1 MERRDLM
8 KLLATLPVGAF
19 ALSHEEV
26 ATVAEHVH
34 ALGLDEQGAQ
44 GKPRAA
50 FTPKFFQPLEW
61 RTVRVLADI
70 VIPRDARS
78 GSATDAGVP
87 EFIDFAATFY
97 PGHQP
102 RLREGLGWINAE
114 ARARFGAAF
123 PDATP
128 AQRIAIVEDIAWPAK
143 AKPAHRSGVQFFNA
157 FRDLCASGFYTTRMG
172 VKDLGYAGNVPLAQ
186 WTGCPAAANRHLGT

>member
-1 MERRDLM
+1 MERRDLV
-8 KLLATLPVGAF
+8 KVLAALPVGAF
-19 ALSHEEV
+19 ALSHAE
-26 ATVAEHVH
+26 AAAVAEHVH
-34 ALGLDEQGAQ
+34 RLGLDEAQ
-44 GKPRAA
+44 PGKPRAP

-70 VIPRDARS
+70 VIPRDDRS

-114 ARARFGAAF
+114 SRARFGAAF

-128 AQRIAIVEDIAWPAK
+128 AQRVAIVEDIAWPAK

>member
-8 KLLATLPVGAF
+8 KVLATLPVGAF
-19 ALSHEEV
+19 ALSHAEA

-34 ALGLDEQGAQ
+34 RLAEAEQGQA
-44 GKPRAA
+44 KVP
-50 FTPKFFQPLEW
+50 FSPKFFQPLEW

-70 VIPRDARS
+70 VIPRDAHS
-78 GSATDAGVP
+78 GSATEAGVP

-114 ARARFGAAF
+114 ARARFGKAF
-123 PDATP
+123 PDLTA

-172 VKDLGYAGNVPLAQ
+172 AKDLGYAGNVPQAQ
-186 WTGCPAAANRHLGT
+186 WTGCPEPANRHLGT

>member
-1 MERRDLM
+1 VADGARAGRHRHPPGRPLGERHGR
-8 KLLATLPVGAF
+8 
-19 ALSHEEV
+19 
-26 ATVAEHVH
+26 
-34 ALGLDEQGAQ
+34 
-44 GKPRAA
+44 R
-50 FTPKFFQPLEW
+50 
-61 RTVRVLADI
+61 R
-70 VIPRDARS
+70 
-78 GSATDAGVP
+78 AGV
-87 EFIDFAATFY
+87 
-97 PGHQP
+97 P

-114 ARARFGAAF
+114 SRARFGAAF